1 MPFGPSFSFSDVSLL
16 EERKEASQEEKMEGG
31 ESRKQNK
38 DLFRA
43 VLAGHCKASNLVM
56 VGISLAPKCSSST
69 DLAAMIS

>member
-1 MPFGPSFSFSDVSLL
+1 
-16 EERKEASQEEKMEGG
+16 MEGG

-38 DLFRA
+38 DLFCA